1 LRPLIQF
8 WQWGR

>member
-8 WQWGR
+8 ARIA